1 MFNLDL
7 FICELPMLGGLC
19 ALLFFLVSIFAAVAV
34 IQTGGNLRF
43 VAVAIALVAMVG
55 LVGVLCVA
63 AEAWEPTRTLADDYV
78 NYFNFSPTFWGRMG
92 VIAVISVPAMIVGI
106 PLCLIEGRLLNWA
119 ARG

>member
-1 MFNLDL
+1 MFNIDL

-19 ALLFFLVSIFAAVAV
+19 AIVFILVSIFAAVAV

-43 VAVAIALVAMVG
+43 VAVALALVAMVG
-55 LVGVLCVA
+55 IIGVVCLA
-63 AEAWEPTRTLADDYV
+63 FEAWEPTRTIADDYV

-92 VIAVISVPAMIVGI
+92 VIAVISVPAMIVAI
-106 PLCLIEGRLLNWA
+106 PFFWMESKLLNWA